1 MKDIPKWQQ
10 DLVLDRLEKGLLNPE
25 RLLDWDEVSKELT
38 YDQNKKYLNVK
49 DLRMGLTKF
58 WKLRKSGRV

>member
-10 DLVLDRLEKGLLNPE
+10 DLVLDRIEKARLNPE
-25 RLLDWDEVSKELT
+25 RMLDWDEVSKELN
-38 YDQNKKYLNVK
+38 YDQNKKHLNVK
-49 DLRMGLTKF
+49 DLRMRLTKF

>member
-10 DLVLDRLEKGLLNPE
+10 DLVLDRLEKARLKPE
-25 RLLDWDEVSKELT
+25 RMLDWDEVSKDLT

-49 DLRMGLTKF
+49 DLRIRLTKF
-58 WKLRKSGRV
+58 QKLRKSGGV